1 MVAKENLLNG
11 QRKKILE
18 SLKEVFLFHRVCLL
32 FILYKCYVRLVM
44 PGATPIA
51 DQVNWLFLDMNSYF
65 ASVEQEVQP
74 HLRGKPTAVVTVDA
88 DSTVCIA
95 ASYEAKAFGVS
106 TGTALGEARKKC
118 PDLNVVVARHEIY
131 VDYHNR
137 IKEAVEQNCLHV
149 SKIISIDEMECRLTG
164 RDRQLANAQE
174 LARQVKQAIRSVG
187 KTLRCSVG
195 LAPNRFLAKIGS
207 NLQKPDG
214 LVTITE
220 SQLPQM
226 LLKLTP
232 RDLPGIG
239 HRMEQRLISRGITT
253 MEQLWQ
259 LDIDQMTQVWGGV
272 LGTRFWLKLRGSDFD
287 EREQHKSSISHQHVL
302 PPNLR
307 TRDQACAVGKK
318 LLHKA
323 AVRLRQAKLWTSAM
337 AIFVLFSK
345 DENSR
350 DENSTGENSGGK
362 NSKDGQS
369 GYWLH
374 HGRPVWEASLRF
386 PSCQDTMTLVNVF
399 QEAWKDCPKHRPV
412 MISVALVDLIPEDM
426 RNLTLFDDMYGGGKV
441 DRLAQVMDSINE
453 KFGSTTLYLGG
464 IHKVREAAPPR
475 IAFKSIPDM
484 KLK

>member
-1 MVAKENLLNG
+1 
-11 QRKKILE
+11 
-18 SLKEVFLFHRVCLL
+18 
-32 FILYKCYVRLVM
+32 M
-44 PGATPIA
+44 PGATSLA
-51 DQVNWLFLDMNSYF
+51 EQVNWLFLDMNSYF
-65 ASVEQEVQP
+65 ASIEQQVQP

-88 DSTVCIA
+88 ESTVCIA

-131 VDYHNR
+131 VDYHLKI
-137 IKEAVEQNCLHV
+137 IKAVEENCLHV
-149 SKIISIDEMECRLTG
+149 SKVISIDEMECRLRG
-164 RDRQLANAQE
+164 RDMQIANAQE
-174 LARQVKQAIRSVG
+174 LARQVKQAVRSVG
-187 KTLRCSVG
+187 ETLRCSVG

-214 LVTITE
+214 LVTITQ
-220 SQLPQM
+220 SQLPQV
-226 LLKLTP
+226 LLKLKP

-239 HRMEQRLISRGITT
+239 HQMEKRLLNQGIET

-259 LDIDQMTQVWGGV
+259 LDMDQMTQLWGGV

-287 EREQHKSSISHQHVL
+287 ERESHKTSISHQHVL

-345 DENSR
+345 DQ
-350 DENSTGENSGGK
+350 
-362 NSKDGQS
+362 NSKEDDS

-374 HGRPVWEASLRF
+374 HGRPVWEANLRF

-399 QEAWKDCPKHRPV
+399 QEAWQDCPKRRPV

-426 RNLTLFDDMYGGGKV
+426 RNMTLFDDMYGGGKV
-441 DRLAQVMDSINE
+441 DRLAQVMDSVNA
-453 KFGSTTLYLGG
+453 KYGSTTLYLGG

>member
-1 MVAKENLLNG
+1 ML
-11 QRKKILE
+11 
-18 SLKEVFLFHRVCLL
+18 
-32 FILYKCYVRLVM
+32 
-44 PGATPIA
+44 GATQIA
-51 DQVNWLFLDMNSYF
+51 EQVNWLFLDMNSYF

-118 PDLNVVVARHEIY
+118 PGLNVVVARHEIY
-131 VDYHNR
+131 VDYHDK
-137 IKEAVEQNCLHV
+137 IKAAVEQNCLHV
-149 SKIISIDEMECRLTG
+149 SKIISIDEMECRLRG
-164 RDRQLANAQE
+164 RDMQLANAQE

-195 LAPNRFLAKIGS
+195 LAPNRFLAKIAS
-207 NLQKPDG
+207 NMEKPDG
-214 LVTITE
+214 LVTITQ
-220 SQLPQM
+220 SQLPQI
-226 LLKLTP
+226 LFKLKP

-239 HRMEQRLISRGITT
+239 HNMEKRLLNQGITT
-253 MEQLWQ
+253 MEQLCQ
-259 LDIDQMTQVWGGV
+259 LDMDQMTQLWGGV

-345 DENSR
+345 DQDAKEDDQN
-350 DENSTGENSGGK
+350 
-362 NSKDGQS
+362 

-374 HGRPVWEASLRF
+374 HGRPMWEASLRF

-399 QEAWKDCPKHRPV
+399 QEAWKGCPKRRPV

-426 RNLTLFDDMYGGGKV
+426 RNMTLFDDMYGGGKV
-441 DRLAQVMDSINE
+441 DRLAQVMDSVNA

-464 IHKVREAAPPR
+464 IHHVKEAAPPR